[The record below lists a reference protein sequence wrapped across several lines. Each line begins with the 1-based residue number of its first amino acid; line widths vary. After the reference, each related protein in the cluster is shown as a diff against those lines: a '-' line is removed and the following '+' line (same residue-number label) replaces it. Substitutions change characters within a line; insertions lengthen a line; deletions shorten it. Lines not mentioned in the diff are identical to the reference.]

1 MPRSESDS
9 DDIFFDAFE
18 DVRSPR
24 EASSPEDCSTSDVV
38 SAPRKFEYEIWAN
51 EPMSVQERRQR
62 FLKGMGLDEFVST
75 RMDSFQCHEEI
86 TAVESFTDTEERT
99 LSGHSSLD
107 SSVCDNEL

>member
-24 EASSPEDCSTSDVV
+24 EPSSPEDCTTSDDV
-38 SAPRKFEYEIWAN
+38 SVPRKFEYEIWAN

-62 FLKGMGLDEFVST
+62 FLKGM
-75 RMDSFQCHEEI
+75 
-86 TAVESFTDTEERT
+86 
-99 LSGHSSLD
+99 
-107 SSVCDNEL
+107 